1 MYLLANVWI
10 IFVKIL
16 QSFHNDKNAKYFV
29 KNGPAWDLE
38 SMNDYE
44 RVVTILYFAVTSL
57 STVGFGDYY
66 PITDAERILISFI
79 LLFGVMIFSYIMN
92 QLTNV
97 LTDTI

>member
-16 QSFHNDKNAKYFV
+16 QSFHNDKNAKYFI
-29 KNGPAWDLE
+29 KNSPAWDLE

-44 RVVTILYFAVTSL
+44 REVTILYFAVTSL

-66 PITDAERILISFI
+66 PITDEERILISFI